1 MLLIEYHVYLSL
13 HPLRSGLYTFTH
25 QSSIDSLVESNI
37 LSAIFYKLR
46 ESMNALSL
54 QAKFIRIRSNKLFEI
69 FVISVIIFSALLV
82 GAKTY
87 EMSVAM
93 YHVTQFL
100 DWFISAF
107 FLTEITIRF
116 LAEERK
122 RDFFKNFWN
131 IFDTLIVIVSLIPAE
146 DADLAVIARL
156 VRVFRVLRMISIIP
170 ELRIL
175 LVSLVKALPQLGY
188 VMLLMF
194 IIFYIYAAIGSTL
207 FESINPDLWGDIA
220 ISLLTLFRVMTFED
234 WTDVMYETMEVYPLS
249 WVFYLTFI
257 FFTAFAFLN
266 MVIGIVVSVM
276 EQENELA
283 RKQKAKEDAAEH
295 DLEEEPTLSDLLVH
309 IKGLQQQ
316 VEQLSAQT
324 SKQEKV

>member
-1 MLLIEYHVYLSL
+1 MQAS
-13 HPLRSGLYTFTH
+13 T
-25 QSSIDSLVESNI
+25 
-37 LSAIFYKLR
+37 
-46 ESMNALSL
+46 L
-54 QAKFIRIRSNKLFEI
+54 QDKFIRIRSNKAFEL

-87 EMSVAM
+87 EMSPTVLK
-93 YHVTQFL
+93 VTSIL

-116 LAEERK
+116 LAEEK
-122 RDFFKNFWN
+122 KKNFFKSFWN
-131 IFDTLIVIVSLIPAE
+131 IFDTLIVVVSLIPLDNTDMA
-146 DADLAVIARL
+146 LIARL

-207 FESINPDLWGDIA
+207 FEQINPTLWGDIT

-234 WTDVMYETMEVYPLS
+234 WTDVMYETMTVYS
-249 WVFYLTFI
+249 WSWIYYLTFI
-257 FFTAFAFLN
+257 FLSAFAFLN
-266 MVIGIVVSVM
+266 MVIGIVVNVM
-276 EQENELA
+276 EEEHAQA
-283 RKQKAKEDAAEH
+283 RAEKM
-295 DLEEEPTLSDLLVH
+295 EEEGEPTLRDIAKQISQ
-309 IKGLQQQ
+309 LQLQLESLKA
-316 VEQLSAQT
+316 EQSPQR
-324 SKQEKV
+324 

>member
-1 MLLIEYHVYLSL
+1 MQASE
-13 HPLRSGLYTFTH
+13 
-25 QSSIDSLVESNI
+25 
-37 LSAIFYKLR
+37 
-46 ESMNALSL
+46 L
-54 QAKFIRIRSNKLFEI
+54 QNRFEHIRANKWFEA
-69 FVISVIIFSALLV
+69 FVVSVIVISALLV

-87 EMSVAM
+87 ELPAGFGSVTL
-93 YHVTQFL
+93 VL

-116 LAEERK
+116 LAERK
-122 RDFFKNFWN
+122 KRHFFKSFWN
-131 IFDTLIVIVSLIPAE
+131 WFDTLIVIISLIPAD
-146 DADLAVIARL
+146 DAELAVIARL

-207 FESINPDLWGDIA
+207 FEDINPVLWGDIT

-249 WVFYLTFI
+249 WVYYLTII

-266 MVIGIVVSVM
+266 MVIGIVVNVM
-276 EQENELA
+276 ERENEKA
-283 RKQKAKEDAAEH
+283 RAEKAALLKAEKEAEGYREVTLELLMSELQAIKAKIDH
-295 DLEEEPTLSDLLVH
+295 
-309 IKGLQQQ
+309 K
-316 VEQLSAQT
+316 
-324 SKQEKV
+324 EK